1 MAERIAI
8 YKVMEN
14 RRRSLGRPIRRE
26 SVCSQVVNGY
36 EIMTLVYSALYR
48 EPGLPTRREYRV
60 CLFTVDGFLSDAI
73 WRPRG

>member
-26 SVCSQVVNGY
+26 SVCSQEVNG
-36 EIMTLVYSALYR
+36 V
-48 EPGLPTRREYRV
+48 
-60 CLFTVDGFLSDAI
+60 
-73 WRPRG
+73 